1 MYGLSAA
8 TDIPAQNYND
18 QVFGL
23 YVFRDG
29 CDVPEHTHTGLSS
42 SIDCADDRI
51 IVLIHCEGH
60 SQTDRSTLSGHIAAR
75 VARDTIVEEI
85 RSSHKADT
93 LRPALQTWH
102 TLSNTLFSL
111 ANTNVIQALADRCPH
126 DTRMT
131 SGYLECNPADD
142 QWIDIPGGTTCTLL
156 IVADR
161 VVYSANVG
169 PSVCFCRDAANGRT
183 IELVGDH
190 TPTSTDEYQRIN
202 ALNPH
207 MNFVYDESG
216 EDIFRHHPKRGC
228 ATRLVTR
235 GGLGTL
241 AMTRSIGDSLM
252 HSAGVTCQPCV
263 RTCDISPNM
272 HIGLFPSATDRKRV
286 EPMVHFGYS
295 ARVLVDMERKG
306 NSTAL
311 TCYCLY

>member
-1 MYGLSAA
+1 M
-8 TDIPAQNYND
+8 
-18 QVFGL
+18 
-23 YVFRDG
+23 
-29 CDVPEHTHTGLSS
+29 SS

-60 SQTDRSTLSGHIAAR
+60 TQTDRSTLSGHIAAR

-85 RSSHKADT
+85 HSMHKAQT

-102 TLSNTLFSL
+102 GLSNTLFSL
-111 ANTNVIQALADRCPH
+111 ANTRVIQALADRCPH
-126 DTRMT
+126 DTRTT
-131 SGYLECNPADD
+131 SGYLECNPGDD

-169 PSVCFCRDAANGRT
+169 PSVCFCRDAANRRT

-190 TPTSTDEYQRIN
+190 TPTSIDEYQRIT

-207 MNFVYDESG
+207 MNFVYDGSG
-216 EDIFRHHPKRGC
+216 EDIFSPLGVSTLRPC
-228 ATRLVTR
+228 ATRIVTR

-252 HSAGVTCQPCV
+252 HSAGVTCEPCV
-263 RTCDISPNM
+263 RTCDLAPNM
-272 HIGLFPSATDRKRV
+272 HIALFPSTSDRKRV
-286 EPMVHFGYS
+286 VPMVHFGYS
-295 ARVLVDMERKG
+295 AQALVEMERKG
-306 NSTAL
+306 NSVAL
-311 TCYCLY
+311 TCYCVH